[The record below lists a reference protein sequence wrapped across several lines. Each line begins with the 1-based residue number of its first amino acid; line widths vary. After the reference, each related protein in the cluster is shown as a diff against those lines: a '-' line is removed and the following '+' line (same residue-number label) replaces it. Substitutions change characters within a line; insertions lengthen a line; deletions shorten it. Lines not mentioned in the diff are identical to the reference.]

1 MDLLLLWFLGQGVN
15 TGFIQV
21 IPRVCSV
28 LQYLRVRAHFY
39 TQLLC
44 VPILNHNS
52 TLPNTNFCPFLQD
65 SIMQETGYDPCDNPN
80 GQKMALKQRRQP
92 SSSRENF
99 QGWKSIQTE
108 VEQISCMQAHEL
120 VPGSGQRPC
129 PVSSRGL
136 VCGNSENQNFKI
148 FWTKIRN
155 ASRVMRVILAQGPC

>member
-1 MDLLLLWFLGQGVN
+1 
-15 TGFIQV
+15 
-21 IPRVCSV
+21 
-28 LQYLRVRAHFY
+28 
-39 TQLLC
+39 
-44 VPILNHNS
+44 
-52 TLPNTNFCPFLQD
+52 
-65 SIMQETGYDPCDNPN
+65 MQETGYDPCDNPN

-136 VCGNSENQNFKI
+136 VCGNRENQNFKI
-148 FWTKIRN
+148 FFIFVEGPSLHRTGKRGTKSQNRKKRLENSQKKQTSSWAYKKSFSKPQIHPVRVGIARAWTL
-155 ASRVMRVILAQGPC
+155 VLG